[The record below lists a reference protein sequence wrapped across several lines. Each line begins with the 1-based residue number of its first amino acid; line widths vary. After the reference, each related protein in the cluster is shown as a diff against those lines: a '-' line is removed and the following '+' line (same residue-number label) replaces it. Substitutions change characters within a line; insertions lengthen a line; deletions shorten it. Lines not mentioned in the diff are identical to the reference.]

1 MSHAGSQ
8 NSALLTF
15 GIGPVHNFI
24 HQARRIADL
33 WAGSYLLSHLTR
45 QAIAIPH
52 RRADC
57 EMVFPH
63 IPRGENIPDGLPNRL
78 VCRVPAAEAEAIAR
92 AMRDEILETWE
103 LFVGMTL
110 RHLEELAPSEA
121 VRSQTGRVFD
131 ISWSWVPER
140 EGYAKAALAGARQFA
155 ESRRFRPF
163 PPSEELGEKCAICGE
178 RSALPD
184 GVREH
189 VHKAWRAAQNRA
201 EQQPETKLAKFLHF
215 EQGRLCLV
223 CATKRFF
230 TYVEDQRKSRFLAFD
245 QFQPSDDAPYF
256 ALLKMDGDRMGSTL
270 SLGPEAVAG
279 GDLEGFH
286 KAVSIALSRFAEG
299 LHLEGSNFLKE
310 AELPG
315 FQSKGRERPQ
325 LLYAGGDDVLVVC
338 DPRDALPLAIRLR
351 ERYRSVFDDAR
362 KLLVD
367 GGKDRFTLSGAVL
380 FAHPGQP
387 AGLLLHDLE
396 ELLDETAKTRANR
409 NAVAIR
415 LAKRGGPPVEVAFPW
430 EGSWLEDLDH
440 LIEHVTKGEL
450 TSGQTFNLRLG
461 EQTLQ
466 EIFTTDDQWRTWL
479 GERLSRHEGTNSK
492 TLAERIAPFFGGGK
506 PAALRIA
513 RFLGR
518 EVGREIGGGSRT

>member
-1 MSHAGSQ
+1 M
-8 NSALLTF
+8 NRDTALLTF

-52 RRADC
+52 RRPDC

-63 IPRGENIPDGLPNRL
+63 IPTANIPDGLPNRL

-92 AMRDEILETWE
+92 AMRDEILKHWE
-103 LFVGMTL
+103 MFAGMAL
-110 RHLEELAPSEA
+110 RHLEELSPSET

-140 EGYAKAALAGARQFA
+140 EGYARAAIEGARQFA
-155 ESRRFRPF
+155 ESRRFRGF

-178 RSALPD
+178 RAALPD

-189 VHKAWRAAQNRA
+189 VHRAWRAAQARA
-201 EQQPETKLAKFLHF
+201 EQEKGTDLARFLHF

-230 TYVEDQRKSRFLAFD
+230 TYVEDKRKSRFIAFD
-245 QFQPSDDAPYF
+245 RFQPSDDAPYF
-256 ALLKMDGDRMGSTL
+256 ALLKMDGDRMGSIL
-270 SLGPEAVAG
+270 SLGPEAVEKD
-279 GDLEGFH
+279 DLERFH
-286 KAVSIALSRFAEG
+286 REVSIALSRFAEG
-299 LHLEGSNFLKE
+299 LHEEASNDLNE

-315 FQSKGRERPQ
+315 FQSKGREKPQ

-351 ERYRSVFDDAR
+351 ERYRKVFDRAR
-362 KLLVD
+362 ELLVEE
-367 GGKDRFTLSGAVL
+367 KDRFTLSGAVL

-396 ELLDETAKTRANR
+396 ELLDQGAKERAGR
-409 NAVAIR
+409 DAVAIR
-415 LAKRGGPPVEVAFPW
+415 LAKRGGPPVDVAFPW
-430 EGSWLEDLDH
+430 KGTWLADLDA
-440 LIEHVTKGEL
+440 LIEEVAGGGL

-466 EIFTTDDQWRTWL
+466 EIFTRDEQWRAWL
-479 GERLSRHEGTNSK
+479 GDRLSRHEGTEAK
-492 TLAERIAPFFGGGK
+492 TLAGQIAPFFTHGK

-518 EVGREIGGGSRT
+518 EVGRT

>member
-1 MSHAGSQ
+1 MSRDT
-8 NSALLTF
+8 ALLTF

-52 RRADC
+52 RREDC

-63 IPRGENIPDGLPNRL
+63 IPTPDIPDGLPNRL

-92 AMRDEILETWE
+92 AMRDAILKHWE
-103 LFVGMTL
+103 MYVGMAL
-110 RHLEELAPSEA
+110 RHLEELAPSDA
-121 VRSQTGRVFD
+121 VRAQTGRVFD
-131 ISWSWVPER
+131 ISWSWMPER
-140 EGYAKAALAGARQFA
+140 EGYSRAAIEGARQYA

-178 RSALPD
+178 RTALPD
-184 GVREH
+184 GVRER
-189 VHKAWRAAQNRA
+189 VHRAWRAAQARA
-201 EQQPETKLAKFLHF
+201 EQEPETKLAKFLHF

-230 TYVEDQRKSRFLAFD
+230 TYVEDQRKARFLAFD
-245 QFQPSDDAPYF
+245 RFQPADDAPYF
-256 ALLKMDGDRMGSTL
+256 ALLKMDGDRMGSIL

-279 GDLEGFH
+279 GDLERFH
-286 KAVSIALSRFAEG
+286 REVSIALSRFAEG
-299 LHLEGSNFLKE
+299 LHREGSNDLNE

-315 FQSKGRERPQ
+315 FESKGREKPQ

-351 ERYRSVFDDAR
+351 ERYGKVFDRAR
-362 KLLVD
+362 ELLVGD
-367 GGKDRFTLSGAVL
+367 EDRFTLSGAVL

-387 AGLLLHDLE
+387 AGLLLNDLE
-396 ELLDETAKTRANR
+396 ELLDVGAKERAGR

-430 EGSWLEDLDH
+430 NGSWLEDLDV
-440 LIEHVTKGEL
+440 LIEEVGKGRL

-466 EIFTTDDQWRTWL
+466 EVFKDEHWNDWL
-479 GERLSRHEGTNSK
+479 GDRLSRHEGTNSVP
-492 TLAERIAPFFGGGK
+492 LAEKIAPFFVHGK

-518 EVGREIGGGSRT
+518 EVGRT

>member
-1 MSHAGSQ
+1 VSHAGSQ
-8 NSALLTF
+8 DSALLTF
-15 GIGPVHNFI
+15 GIGPVHHFI

-45 QAIAIPH
+45 QAISIPH
-52 RRADC
+52 RRSDC

-63 IPRGENIPDGLPNRL
+63 IPTEHIPDGLPNRL

-92 AMRDEILETWE
+92 AMRDEILRTWE
-103 LFVGMTL
+103 MFVGMTL

-121 VRSQTGRVFD
+121 VRSQTARVFD

-140 EGYAKAALAGARQFA
+140 EGYARAALEGARQFA
-155 ESRRFRPF
+155 ESRRFRHF
-163 PPSEELGEKCAICGE
+163 PLSEELGEKCAICGE
-178 RSALPD
+178 RAALPD

-189 VHKAWRAAQNRA
+189 VHRAWRAAQARA
-201 EQQPETKLAKFLHF
+201 EKQPETRLAKFLHF

-230 TYVEDQRKSRFLAFD
+230 TYVEDERKSRFLAFD
-245 QFQPSDDAPYF
+245 RFQPEVGEPYF
-256 ALLKMDGDRMGSTL
+256 ALLKMDGDRMGSIL
-270 SLGPEAVAG
+270 SLGPEAIVDG
-279 GDLEGFH
+279 GLERFH
-286 KAVSIALSRFAEG
+286 REVSIALSRFAEG
-299 LHLEGSNFLKE
+299 LHRESSNYLNE
-310 AELPG
+310 AALPG
-315 FQSKGRERPQ
+315 FQSKGREKPQ

-351 ERYRSVFDDAR
+351 ERYRKVFAEAR
-362 KLLVD
+362 KLLV
-367 GGKDRFTLSGAVL
+367 GEEDRFTLSGAVL

-387 AGLLLHDLE
+387 AGLLLLDLD
-396 ELLDETAKTRANR
+396 ELLKKGAKDRAGR

-415 LAKRGGPPVEVAFPW
+415 LAKRGGPPVEVVFPW
-430 EGSWLEDLDH
+430 TGSWLEDLDK
-440 LIEHVTKGEL
+440 LIEEVAGGRL

-466 EIFTTDDQWRTWL
+466 KIFTTDDQWTAWL
-479 GERLSRHEGTNSK
+479 GDRLSRHEGTEAKS
-492 TLAERIAPFFGGGK
+492 LAKQIAPFFVHGK

-518 EVGREIGGGSRT
+518 EVSREIDRGPRT

>member
-1 MSHAGSQ
+1 L
-8 NSALLTF
+8 NRDTALLTF
-15 GIGPVHNFI
+15 GIGPVHSFI

-52 RRADC
+52 RRSDC

-92 AMRDEILETWE
+92 AMRDEVLETWE
-103 LFVGMTL
+103 MFVGMTL

-121 VRSQTGRVFD
+121 VRSQTARVFD
-131 ISWSWVPER
+131 ISWSWVPEQ
-140 EGYAKAALAGARQFA
+140 EGYARAALEGARQFA
-155 ESRRFRPF
+155 GSRRFRPF
-163 PPSEELGEKCAICGE
+163 SQAEELGEKCAICGE
-178 RSALPD
+178 RTALPD

-189 VHKAWRAAQNRA
+189 VHEAWRAAQARA
-201 EQQPETKLAKFLHF
+201 EKVPETKLAKFLHF

-230 TYVEDQRKSRFLAFD
+230 TYVEDERKSRFLAFD
-245 QFQPSDDAPYF
+245 RFQPEVGEPYF
-256 ALLKMDGDRMGSTL
+256 ALLKMDGDRMGSIL
-270 SLGPEAVAG
+270 SLGPKAVVG
-279 GDLEGFH
+279 EDLERFH
-286 KAVSIALSRFAEG
+286 REVSIALSRFAEG
-299 LHLEGSNFLKE
+299 LHRESSNFLNE
-310 AELPG
+310 AALPG
-315 FQSKGRERPQ
+315 FQSKGREKPQ

-351 ERYRSVFDDAR
+351 ERYRDAFAEAR
-362 KLLVD
+362 KRLVD
-367 GGKDRFTLSGAVL
+367 DGKERFTLSGAVL

-387 AGLLLHDLE
+387 AGLLLHDLD
-396 ELLDETAKTRANR
+396 ELLVEGAKNRAGR
-409 NAVAIR
+409 DAVAIR

-430 EGSWLEDLDH
+430 QGSWLEDLDK
-440 LIEHVTKGEL
+440 LIEEVAGGRL

-466 EIFTTDDQWRTWL
+466 EIFTTGDQWRAWL
-479 GERLSRHEGTNSK
+479 GDRLSRHEGTKAES
-492 TLAERIAPFFGGGK
+492 LAAQIAPFFVHGK

-518 EVGREIGGGSRT
+518 EVSREIGGGSRT